1 MTKKG
6 KNLLIWRCHVTMAKK
21 DDEYIKKELQL
32 QNHPLSFIRKKT
44 LLSATSILPSLPM
57 AYNTTASLNKVT
69 FTGYVDF
76 G

>member
-6 KNLLIWRCHVTMAKK
+6 KNLLIWRRHVTMAKK
-21 DDEYIKKELQL
+21 DEYIKNELQL
-32 QNHPLSFIRKKT
+32 QNHPLSFLRKKT